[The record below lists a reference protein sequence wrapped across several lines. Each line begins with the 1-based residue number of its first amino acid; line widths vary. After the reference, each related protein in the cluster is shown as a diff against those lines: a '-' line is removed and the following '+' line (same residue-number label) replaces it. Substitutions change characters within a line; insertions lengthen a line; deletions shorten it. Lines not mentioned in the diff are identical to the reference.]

1 MHTVLT
7 LQFREVHKMATASA
21 NLFENISQK
30 HPKNCECCPQHCFL
44 IGHQFKCLK
53 FYSEVDNI
61 LTPCQY
67 IELESFLCE
76 ICKTLCRV
84 QTVARTKNFKRSSLL
99 SFPVQSAN
107 MRGRLVGEKND
118 SGKCKVEKYKL
129 QVYSFLW
136 KTKL

>member
-1 MHTVLT
+1 MGAA
-7 LQFREVHKMATASA
+7 RGARDKYEVW
-21 NLFENISQK
+21 
-30 HPKNCECCPQHCFL
+30 
-44 IGHQFKCLK
+44 
-53 FYSEVDNI
+53 
-61 LTPCQY
+61 CQY